1 VVLAA
6 TFLVF
11 GSMPL
16 ITFAQM
22 GIAVA
27 VGVLLDTFI
36 VRSVLVTAL
45 SMDLG
50 RWMWW
55 PGKLFHKRDEPETAP
70 ASDSPTGREPEFV
83 S

>member
-11 GSMPL
+11 GAMPL

-36 VRSVLVTAL
+36 VRSILVTAL
-45 SMDLG
+45 SLDVG

-55 PGKLFHKRDEPETAP
+55 PSKLFHKRDEPDALVAADAP
-70 ASDSPTGREPEFV
+70 DRTPELV
-83 S
+83 P